1 MRYISDIID
10 AVSETP
16 DLSYIDKIE
25 ALKEL
30 SAVTK
35 EAAFSEDADSIVDR
49 MNICPVCYKPVF
61 IRSHREVLG
70 EYHGSPAVKYE
81 YRKHCPHC
89 GWKEED

>member
-1 MRYISDIID
+1 MRYVSDIID

-30 SAVTK
+30 SAITK
-35 EAAFSEDADSIVDR
+35 EAAFSEAADSIVDR

-61 IRSHREVLG
+61 IRSHGRSLENTMDLG
-70 EYHGSPAVKYE
+70 RKIE

>member
-35 EAAFSEDADSIVDR
+35 EAAFPKLQIQSLI
-49 MNICPVCYKPVF
+49 
-61 IRSHREVLG
+61 G
-70 EYHGSPAVKYE
+70 
-81 YRKHCPHC
+81 
-89 GWKEED
+89 